1 MSESDKTVTA
11 ALAGNPNV
19 GKSTVFN
26 ALTGLH
32 QHTGNWAGKTVGVA
46 EGSFS
51 AGDVRVRLTDLPG
64 IYSLASHSPEE
75 ETAREFLETVR
86 PDTVIC
92 VCDACCLE
100 RSLILAMQLCDT
112 ADDVILC
119 VNLIDEAEKK
129 GISVDRERLEEMT
142 GCPVVLT
149 AARQNTGLAELK
161 TAAATHRPRKET
173 SLTGTPAERAARIAA
188 SCVSVRNGRDPT
200 VRDRKIDR
208 ILCGRFTA
216 VPFLLLLMAAVFWL
230 TLSGSG
236 YLSAV
241 LDAGLSFL
249 FRILRSALTARLPE
263 NLALLLA
270 DGVIATVFR
279 VIAVMLP
286 PMAVFFPLFTI
297 LEDLGYLPRAAFSL
311 DRCFACCGSC
321 GKQSL
326 TMLMGLG
333 CNAAGVTGCRIIDS
347 PRERRI
353 AILTNALVPCNGR
366 FPALLAMLACLG
378 LGTGLSAAAMVGV
391 LLLSVG
397 MTLLCSK
404 FLSVTILR
412 GTPSSFTLELPPYR
426 MPQVGRVI
434 VRSVLDRTVF
444 VLGRAVSAAA
454 PAGALIWLAANVTV
468 GETSVYAHLARILD
482 PVGRFAGMDGTWM
495 LAFLFALPAAELL
508 LPLALAGGHA
518 VSLADTFDIPSAFAA
533 NGWNGMTAVCVLLF
547 TLFHFPCAT
556 TLMTIRKETG
566 STRDVILAA
575 VLPTVIGYGL
585 CATVNLLSPLV

>member
-1 MSESDKTVTA
+1 MSRTVTA

-32 QHTGNWAGKTVGVA
+32 QHTGNWAGKTVGCA
-46 EGSFS
+46 EGTFS
-51 AGDVRVRLTDLPG
+51 AGECTVTLTDLPG

-75 ETAREFLETVR
+75 EAARDFLTENR

-100 RSLILAMQLCDT
+100 RSLILAMQICDLT
-112 ADDVILC
+112 DDVILC

-129 GISVDRERLEEMT
+129 GISVDRGRLEEMT

-149 AARQNTGLAELK
+149 AARQNTGLDELK
-161 TAAATHRPRKET
+161 AAAANHRPRT
-173 SLTGTPAERAARIAA
+173 AVSLTGTPAERAAEIASA
-188 SCVSVRNGRDPT
+188 CVTVRNGRDPT
-200 VRDRKIDR
+200 LRDRKIDR

-216 VPFLLLLMAAVFWL
+216 VPFLLLLLAVVFWL

-236 YLSAV
+236 YISDA
-241 LDAGLSFL
+241 LDTLLRFLAGH
-249 FRILRSALTARLPE
+249 LRTALTAVLPE
-263 NLALLLA
+263 KLALLLC

-286 PMAVFFPLFTI
+286 PMAIFFPLFTL
-297 LEDLGYLPRAAFSL
+297 LEDLGFLPRAAFSL

-347 PRERRI
+347 PRERLI
-353 AILTNALVPCNGR
+353 AVLTNSLVPCNGR
-366 FPALLAMLACLG
+366 FPAILAALACLG
-378 LGTGLSAAAMVGV
+378 LGTGMSAAAMVGI

-404 FLSVTILR
+404 LLSVTILR

-454 PAGALIWLAANVTV
+454 PAGALIWLAANITV
-468 GETSVYAHLARILD
+468 GETSVYGHLTHLLD

-495 LAFLFALPAAELL
+495 LAFLFALPAAELI
-508 LPLALAGGHA
+508 LPLALAGGSA
-518 VSLADTFDIPSAFAA
+518 VSLADTFDIPAAFAA
-533 NGWNGMTAVCVLLF
+533 GGWDNITAVCVLLF

-556 TLMTIRKETG
+556 TLMTIKKETG
-566 STRDVILAA
+566 STGYTILSA
-575 VLPTVIGYGL
+575 VLPTVFGYGM
-585 CATVNLLSPLV
+585 CVIVNLLFG